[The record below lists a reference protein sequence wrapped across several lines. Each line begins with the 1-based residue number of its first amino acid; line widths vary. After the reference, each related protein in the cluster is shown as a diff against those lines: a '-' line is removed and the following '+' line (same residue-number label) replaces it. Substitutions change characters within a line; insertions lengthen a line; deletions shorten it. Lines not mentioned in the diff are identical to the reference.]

1 MKLKKSIVAMALVA
15 SMICGSTMNLWAAEM
30 TVKNTAVQYEEI
42 TDVEELT
49 SVRRE
54 ESMTFVMIPN

>member
-30 TVKNTAVQYEEI
+30 KNSS
-42 TDVEELT
+42 

>member
-30 TVKNTAVQYEEI
+30 TVKNTAVQYG
-42 TDVEELT
+42 
-49 SVRRE
+49 RE
-54 ESMTFVMIPN
+54 KNEDRKY

>member
-30 TVKNTAVQYEEI
+30 TVKIQLSSTKK
-42 TDVEELT
+42 L
-49 SVRRE
+49 R
-54 ESMTFVMIPN
+54 M